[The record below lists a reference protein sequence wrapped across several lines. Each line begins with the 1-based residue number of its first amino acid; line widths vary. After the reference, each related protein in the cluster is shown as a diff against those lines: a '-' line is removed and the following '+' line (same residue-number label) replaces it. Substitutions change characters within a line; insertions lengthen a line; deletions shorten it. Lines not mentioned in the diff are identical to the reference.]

1 VLWVT
6 SLELNKMN
14 STCQGVVSEKFDV
27 AVAVVLPAVM
37 LAFILL
43 PFIKCRGKRLRVL
56 KPSIRTTL
64 AENEALMKKELL
76 LAAVL
81 ISVASVYGLVVSIV
95 NLVTG
100 SSIGID
106 ASTIVAIVAS
116 AWVSSFG
123 ALDSTG
129 KFSALRDAP
138 IDNPANASAQ
148 FFLEPLAVY
157 EKLKLVADSVSV
169 FASVMLIVAV
179 VLSRNPKRE
188 YTSRQL
194 GFVAWIITVISN
206 VFPLLV

>member
-1 VLWVT
+1 
-6 SLELNKMN
+6 MN